1 MCGLSLSELVL
12 AKQKEQN
19 KIITARLKLF
29 IHMNFFKIVNQ
40 QQNKT
45 KENKCKK
52 VCDGTFI
59 PSAPHMIT
67 IVSLDYCPNGGASQV
82 CATEF
87 DQDGNGLRESA
98 GC

>member
-40 QQNKT
+40 QQ
-45 KENKCKK
+45 
-52 VCDGTFI
+52 TFI